1 MQIPELATVAPD
13 RYTPTPAPV
22 PSAPVD
28 RLAVHRAWEAR
39 RLGER
44 E

>member
-1 MQIPELATVAPD
+1 MQLPDLATVNPE

-22 PSAPVD
+22 D
-28 RLAVHRAWEAR
+28 RLAAHRAWEQR